1 MNNDA
6 LMLRQQ
12 QLLIRSAQLRLS
24 FAEQTQVL
32 KRPLALADD
41 ARAGMQWLMRNP
53 QWPLGVLALSIVF
66 RPARA
71 LRWGSRAWW
80 AWRAAQRAQSWL
92 ASRPT
97 AR

>member
-12 QLLIRSAQLRLS
+12 QLLIRSAQLRMS

-53 QWPLGVLALSIVF
+53 QWPLGVLVFAIVV

-71 LRWGSRAWW
+71 LRWGGRAWW
-80 AWRAAQRAQSWL
+80 AWKTIQRAQSWL
-92 ASRPT
+92 ANRPT
-97 AR
+97 QR

>member
-12 QLLIRSAQLRLS
+12 QFLIRSAQLRIS

-41 ARAGMQWLMRNP
+41 ARAGMQWLLRNP
-53 QWPLGVLALSIVF
+53 QWPLGVLVFLIVV
-66 RPARA
+66 RPSRA
-71 LRWGSRAWW
+71 LRWGGRAWA
-80 AWRAAQRAQSWL
+80 AWRSLQRAQIWL
-92 ASRPT
+92 ANRPT
-97 AR
+97 QR

>member
-12 QLLIRSAQLRLS
+12 QLLIRSAQLRMS

-53 QWPLGVLALSIVF
+53 QWPLGVLVFAIVV

-71 LRWGSRAWW
+71 LRWGGRAWW
-80 AWRAAQRAQSWL
+80 AWRTIQRAQSWL
-92 ASRPT
+92 ANRST
-97 AR
+97 QG

>member
-24 FAEQTQVL
+24 FTEQTQVL
-32 KRPLALADD
+32 KRPFALADD
-41 ARAGMQWLMRNP
+41 ARAGMQWLMHNP

-71 LRWGSRAWW
+71 LLWGGRAWW
-80 AWRAAQRAQSWL
+80 AWRTAQRVQSWL
-92 ASRPT
+92 ANRPT
-97 AR
+97 VR